1 MTSITDNI
9 NQAIGSTHYDS
20 PCLKI
25 KMNGCHQH
33 RRSFDEPHK
42 QENDDLKGTKHD
54 QLSSASQSKIGTK
67 DRTIG
72 VIDNDDD
79 DEDMYRAAVN
89 SLGPYDVICG
99 RGSLAFNNIGNRRF
113 RILIGMNVNR
123 YNDTEGR
130 HRKGLF
136 IGSLVG
142 TFLNEI
148 GARFFKL
155 KQGELIELTE
165 RQIRQ
170 KVGHALRDVLAF
182 QESQQQQKQ
191 QLLLQYRTESKNTRP
206 MQSTTKSKPWIK
218 GPTTAMSRSQAALS
232 SIRSRMYKIRMERDA
247 MNLQNRALQSP
258 FASIPLVSLDSQTST
273 EKRLSLTHSF
283 TDLRGFRAH
292 GKRTKSRANS
302 ILSVENLP
310 GMSNQHR
317 SSDNKMRLHYEI
329 DTNHSNH
336 HTNDTFNH
344 GPSDISDSL
353 QDIDLVP
360 IPLDGHQEDDKIFEF

>member
-1 MTSITDNI
+1 MTSITDTI
-9 NQAIGSTHYDS
+9 NQSIGSTHCDF

-33 RRSFDEPHK
+33 RRSFDEQQK
-42 QENDDLKGTKHD
+42 QQENDDPKGTKHD
-54 QLSSASQSKIGTK
+54 QLSSASQSKIRRQ

-72 VIDNDDD
+72 DIDNDDD
-79 DEDMYRAAVN
+79 DEAMYRAAVN

-113 RILIGMNVNR
+113 RILIGMNVHR
-123 YNDTEGR
+123 YDDTEGR

-136 IGSLVG
+136 IGSLVS

-191 QLLLQYRTESKNTRP
+191 QLLLQHRTESKNIRP
-206 MQSTTKSKPWIK
+206 MQSIAKSKPWTK
-218 GPTTAMSRSQAALS
+218 GPTTAISRSQAALS

-247 MNLQNRALQSP
+247 MNLQNRARQSP
-258 FASIPLVSLDSQTST
+258 FHSIPLVSLDSQTSF
-273 EKRLSLTHSF
+273 EKRLSLTQSF
-283 TDLRGFRAH
+283 EDRRGFQTH
-292 GKRTKSRANS
+292 GTRTKSRANS
-302 ILSVENLP
+302 IRSEGNSP
-310 GMSNQHR
+310 GMSNQHK
-317 SSDNKMRLHYEI
+317 SCDNKMRLHYEI
-329 DTNHSNH
+329 DTSHSNY

-353 QDIDLVP
+353 QDIDLIP
-360 IPLDGHQEDDKIFEF
+360 IPLDGVHQEDEF